1 MPFLLKP
8 LAIFFI
14 MISSISAYF
23 MQIYGVI
30 IDKGM
35 LLNVLNICCA
45 YRD

>member
-1 MPFLLKP
+1 MLKP
-8 LAIFFI
+8 LAIFLI
-14 MISSISAYF
+14 AIRSISAYF
-23 MQIYGVI
+23 MQAYGVI

>member
-8 LAIFFI
+8 LAIFLI

-23 MQIYGVI
+23 MKTYGVI
-30 IDKGM
+30 IDKSM
-35 LLNVLNICCA
+35 LLNVLHICSA

>member
-23 MQIYGVI
+23 MQAYGVI

-45 YRD
+45 CKD